1 MSTFHHALTRS
12 DVERL
17 LAGPT
22 PEARIETMTKL
33 VKDLEAGALDEEEQA
48 LAIDVLRCF
57 AQDAEVAVREAVA
70 WQVHNSPLL
79 SDDMAVQLSQDID
92 RVAFPILRHAEG
104 LSDQFLLRVVAENN
118 ASKHMAI
125 ASRSKVT
132 AVVAHALVEGGNVTV
147 ISCLMHNPGAELLEP
162 TLSRAIDRFGNFR
175 HISDAIAARPDLSLP
190 IVERLIAFVSTN
202 IRSTLVKAHDLAPEL
217 VDRLVNNA
225 RDAATM
231 QLLRPLIRSENDAGR
246 MAFWLHSNGRISM
259 SLLFRA
265 FCAGD
270 IPFFVA
276 AIAARADLP
285 LDTARTLA
293 WDDGALGLKALFRRA
308 GFPTTI
314 EGPFRVAIRVAK
326 EMMYEGGDHRRDTFQ
341 SEVIA
346 RVFEECTPTEEWIV
360 DDLLLQLF
368 DQKSEEVIIRAMDH
382 AGLPFVPAR

>member
-1 MSTFHHALTRS
+1 MTTPHALTKS

-17 LAGPT
+17 LNGPT
-22 PEARIETMTKL
+22 PEARIETMSKL
-33 VKDLEAGALDEEEQA
+33 VRDIEAGELDDEERA
-48 LAIDVLRCF
+48 LAIDVLKCF

-79 SDDMAVQLSQDID
+79 SDDLAVQLSQDID
-92 RVAFPILRHAEG
+92 RVAFPILRHAQG
-104 LSDQFLLRVVAENN
+104 LSDQFLLRVVAEDNPN
-118 ASKHMAI
+118 KHMAI
-125 ASRSKVT
+125 ASRTRVT

-147 ISCLMHNPGAELLEP
+147 ISCLMHNPGAELAEP
-162 TLSRAIDRFGNFR
+162 TLTKAIDRFGGYR
-175 HISDAIAARPDLSLP
+175 HISNAIALRPDLSVAM
-190 IVERLIAFVSTN
+190 VERLIAFVSTN

-217 VDRLVNNA
+217 VDRLVSNA

-231 QLLRPLIRSENDAGR
+231 QLLRPLLKNSDDAR
-246 MAFWLHSNGRISM
+246 RTALWLHSNGRVSM

-265 FCAGD
+265 LCAGD
-270 IPFFVA
+270 IQLFTA
-276 AIAARADLP
+276 SLAARADVAVE
-285 LDTARTLA
+285 TARTLA
-293 WDDGALGLKALFRRA
+293 WDDGPLGLRALFRRA
-308 GFPTTI
+308 MFPSTI
-314 EGPFRVAIRVAK
+314 EAPFRVAIRVAK
-326 EMMYEGGDHRRDTFQ
+326 EMMFEGGDQRRDTFQ